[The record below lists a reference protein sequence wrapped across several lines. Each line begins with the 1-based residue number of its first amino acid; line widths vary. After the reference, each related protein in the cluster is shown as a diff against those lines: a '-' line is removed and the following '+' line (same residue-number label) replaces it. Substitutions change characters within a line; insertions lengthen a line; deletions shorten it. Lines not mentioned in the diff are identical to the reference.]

1 MAKFCGK
8 SFCDIYTKIHS
19 VYIKKKNSDIFYQ
32 KRYLIPT
39 RITLFLYEGCRIIT
53 TSASPVWRGTRC
65 LWAQCCKKPRK
76 NAFFLFQQ
84 HFSTRD
90 YLCLNWTRSD
100 QHRAWKYY
108 ECARLS
114 SLLYRPKG
122 GCIELYCCYVLY
134 YPVLLQILDAFRNQ
148 CDCKIPVMLQIL
160 WNASSSHAHCP
171 ERRNHSTR
179 STCYLSLCSHVKN
192 NAVTSAASLGK

>member
-108 ECARLS
+108 ECARLN

-134 YPVLLQILDAFRNQ
+134 CTILY
-148 CDCKIPVMLQIL
+148 
-160 WNASSSHAHCP
+160 
-171 ERRNHSTR
+171 
-179 STCYLSLCSHVKN
+179 CY
-192 NAVTSAASLGK
+192 